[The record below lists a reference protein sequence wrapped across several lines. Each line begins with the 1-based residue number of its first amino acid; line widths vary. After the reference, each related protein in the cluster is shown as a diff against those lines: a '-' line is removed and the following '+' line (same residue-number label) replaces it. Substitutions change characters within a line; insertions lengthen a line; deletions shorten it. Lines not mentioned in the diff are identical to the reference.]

1 MTFENYAQ
9 NILEDFNTRNLDKSG
24 DIYTYTPKHF
34 DITEIFL
41 SYDIN
46 DDDKDFQFN
55 IEDARKL
62 ISVILDASWDEI
74 ISANKYKK
82 KIYELKLESY
92 NVNSEYDIMDF
103 DEATFWIEGTEK
115 DNNIILEDEEKLRL
129 YEYYLCESKKISNE
143 NIDDVQSDCISSK
156 SNQTTVDYF
165 KQQAKFFLKDYN
177 LMKKNGF
184 DQSKIDFSEPQ
195 EHFDIINVLIK
206 ANKSQGDNLTLMNA
220 HHILA
225 KICDFKNWD
234 DFLHSSRAKQEIGA
248 LKLNCYRIGMDPN
261 IIASAEMLVEHE
273 LFAEFVDDDGN
284 VNYTDN
290 DELSM
295 WNSVMKRLLF

>member
-9 NILEDFNTRNLDKSG
+9 NILKDFNTRNLDKNG
-24 DIYTYTPKHF
+24 DIYTYTPKSF

-46 DDDKDFQFN
+46 DDDKDFQFD
-55 IEDARKL
+55 IEDARNL
-62 ISVILDASWDEI
+62 ISTILEDSWNNI
-74 ISANKYKK
+74 INANKYKK
-82 KIYELKLESY
+82 EIYELKLGSY
-92 NVNSEYDIMDF
+92 KINSQYDINDF
-103 DEATFWIEGTEK
+103 DTATFWIENTER
-115 DNNIILEDEEKLRL
+115 DNNIVLDDEEKLKL
-129 YEYYLCESKKISNE
+129 YKYYLFENKNIPNE
-143 NIDDVQSDCISSK
+143 DIDDFPSDGISSK
-156 SNQTTVDYF
+156 SDQTTVDYF

-177 LMKKNGF
+177 LMKENGF
-184 DQSKIDFSEPQ
+184 EQSKIDFPEPH

-206 ANKSQGDNLTLMNA
+206 ANKSQGNDLTLMNV

-225 KICDFKNWD
+225 KICGFKNWD
-234 DFLHSSRAKQEIGA
+234 EFLHSSKAKQEIGA

-273 LFAEFVDDDGN
+273 LFAEFVDDEGN
-284 VNYTDN
+284 VDYTDN
-290 DELSM
+290 DELNM